1 MTCDSN
7 LALQLIQAIAQ
18 FNTDTVFVLCIL
30 TCLTLK
36 LQTCTALQHQVLF
49 KLHQMEQRHYQTC
62 RQHQVKRRR
71 NKQKKK
77 DHRLPRGCHWG
88 PFSYVWVLISPLQR
102 STNQRELQQHQEY
115 IIYAAQSLLHSL
127 RGLVQNWLKIEL
139 KNTK

>member
-1 MTCDSN
+1 MTCDSI

-49 KLHQMEQRHYQTC
+49 KLHQMGQQHHQTR
-62 RQHQVKRRR
+62 RQHQVKR
-71 NKQKKK
+71 NKKEMN
-77 DHRLPRGCHWG
+77 HRLPRGCHWG

-139 KNTK
+139 KKH